1 MTDRYTKAVLT
12 IIACALVYICIAITP
27 LPSVAAQTVQTSRRP
42 AESTGPAEVVIVGWK
57 QNEPMQIATQEPL
70 RVITERSSGV
80 ADRMILVGWE
90 TESSVE
96 RPTPRSFRTLPRAAG
111 IPVSQ
116 Q

>member
-1 MTDRYTKAVLT
+1 MIDRYTKTVLT

-57 QNEPMQIATQEPL
+57 QTEPMQISTQAPL

-80 ADRMILVGWE
+80 ADRVLLVGWE
-90 TESSVE
+90 ENGIE
-96 RPTPRSFRTLPRAAG
+96 RPGFGTVRSISKQFPGL
-111 IPVSQ
+111 PVSMK
-116 Q
+116 